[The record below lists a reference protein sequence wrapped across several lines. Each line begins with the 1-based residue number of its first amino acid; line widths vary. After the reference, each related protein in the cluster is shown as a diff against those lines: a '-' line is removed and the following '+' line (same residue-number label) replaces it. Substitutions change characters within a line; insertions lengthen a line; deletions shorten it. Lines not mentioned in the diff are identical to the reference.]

1 MVFKYQ
7 DIANHLE
14 LQIMQ
19 MQTGGGRQKLPT
31 EQELCKTYS
40 CSRQTV
46 RAALDILEYEG
57 LITRRQ
63 GSGAYLS
70 DASRTR
76 SNTIMFITEDQDEYI
91 YPDLIAQL
99 RNLFAGMSFTLSC
112 RSTGGTLTGEREALN
127 VARSEMPA
135 AVIIEPIRDAIPNP
149 NLTMIEELHDCGIP
163 IIYLYSAYPLPSDA
177 IVIKED
183 NQDGA
188 SMLVCHLANRGHR
201 KISGIFCA
209 DDSRG
214 LARYQGCM
222 RACQDIGVPFDEDAY
237 YLFSSSEMKKLR
249 QGDPS
254 LLNRF
259 IDHCLS
265 DKTAIICQNDIIAHQ
280 LIKLLEKRGYS
291 VPEDIAVASFDNSYY
306 ANTGRTRITSLGHQ
320 DRAVSSALAQS
331 VMAAVSRRAVP
342 KTHLPWTLHI
352 RTSG

>member
-1 MVFKYQ
+1 MIFKYQ
-7 DIANHLE
+7 DIANNLE
-14 LQIMQ
+14 LQILQ
-19 MQTGGGRQKLPT
+19 MQSGGRRKLPT

-70 DASRTR
+70 DSPMNR
-76 SNTIMFITEDQDEYI
+76 SNTILFLTEDQDEYI

-99 RNLFAGMSFTLSC
+99 RNLLSGMSFNLSC
-112 RSTGGTLTGEREALN
+112 RSTGGTITKEREAL
-127 VARSEMPA
+127 ADALQDLPA
-135 AVIIEPIRDAIPNP
+135 AIIIEPIRDAIPNP
-149 NLTMIEELHDCGIP
+149 NLPLIEELHDRGVP
-163 IIYLYSAYPLPSDA
+163 IVYLYSAYPLPKDA

-188 SMLVCHLANRGHR
+188 TMLVCHLANRGHR

-214 LARYQGCM
+214 LSRYQGCM

-237 YLFSSSEMKKLR
+237 YLFTSSEMKKLR

-254 LLNRF
+254 LLNRY
-259 IDHCLS
+259 IENCLS

-280 LIKLLEKRGYS
+280 LIDLLEKKGYS

-306 ANTGRTRITSLGHQ
+306 ANTGHTRITSLGHQ
-320 DRAVSSALAQS
+320 ERAVSSALAQS
-331 VMAAVSRRAVP
+331 VIAAVSRRAVP
-342 KTHLPWTLHI
+342 KTHLPWQLHI